1 MGVYKRGGVYWYE
14 FSFQS
19 QRIRE
24 SAHASSKTVARE
36 AERARRRELE
46 IGINGL
52 TKPERPLFVV
62 AAKGWLSAKSGLSSL
77 GLRYYRQY
85 IAKLCRHFSNRLITD
100 ISADDI
106 ADLQRRRLAEGLSGR
121 QINAEIGTLRAILRH
136 YGRWA
141 YISGRIRMLP
151 QRSDVGR
158 ALSQEEEGRILRA
171 IGESRSPALYPF
183 FVLSLDAGL
192 RPSEIRSLHRLN
204 LRLSW
209 RNGTVVEGEVIV
221 GRSKTEAGAGR
232 IVPLTR
238 RACGAL
244 SIWIARFPQAGPDS
258 YLFPF
263 HRVAIAGNDRT
274 PHIYDVKLEVPM
286 SPSSYKTAFE
296 TARKKAGI
304 KKIRFYDARHSF
316 VTRLAENPAVSDETI
331 RQLAGHVSP
340 RMLAR
345 YAHVRVQARRA
356 AIASLEQAAENVE
369 TRYFAE
375 ESPQNPP
382 QSEDASGRTLN

>member
-14 FSFQS
+14 FEFQG

-24 SAHASSKTVARE
+24 SAKTSSKTIARD
-36 AERARRRELE
+36 AERQRRRELE

-62 AAKGWLSAKSGLSSL
+62 AAKDWLSAKSGLSPL

-85 IAKLCRHFSNRLITD
+85 VAKLSGYFSNRLISD
-100 ISADDI
+100 ITVEDI
-106 ADLQRRRLAEGLSGR
+106 ADLQRRRLAEKLSGR

-141 YISGRIRMLP
+141 YLSGRVRMLP

-158 ALSQEEEGRILRA
+158 ALSREEEAQMLKA
-171 IGESRSPALYPF
+171 IGESRSLALYPF
-183 FVLSLDAGL
+183 FVVSLDAGL
-192 RPSEIRSLHRLN
+192 RPSEIRSLRRSN

-209 RNGTVVEGEVIV
+209 RDGMIVEGEVIV

-238 RACGAL
+238 RACAAL
-244 SIWIARFPQAGPDS
+244 SLWLSRFPHASPDS

-263 HRVAIAGNDRT
+263 HRVAIAGNNRVA
-274 PHIYDVKLEVPM
+274 HIYDVKLEAPM

-296 TARKKAGI
+296 TARKKTGI
-304 KKIRFYDARHSF
+304 EKIRFYDARHSF

-345 YAHVRVQARRA
+345 YAHIRVQARRA
-356 AIASLEQAAENVE
+356 AIASLEQAAESIRSGDFE
-369 TRYFAE
+369 G

-382 QSEDASGRTLN
+382 QSADSPVRTLN